1 MQNDKQKKFP
11 ILKILIVQ
19 AVVVA
24 ALIGLVFG
32 IKKLSPKDYEAIEIK
47 YVDVMENESTAQ
59 PVKKAIGKLKALFVD
74 DKGKPVEENVGGK
87 DEDVNGNKY
96 PDNCSASKYIISED
110 ICVPAKGK
118 ISSKFGY
125 RINPVSDKLSFHTG
139 IDIAAD
145 FGSPVKAAYY
155 GMIEAAGEDDVYGK
169 FIKINHGNGIETFY
183 AHCSKLCVKVG
194 DIVNAGDK
202 IALVGSTG
210 WSTGPHLHFS
220 IIIDGIYCNPAFVI
234 K

>member
-1 MQNDKQKKFP
+1 MQNDKQKNFP

-19 AVVVA
+19 AIVVA
-24 ALIGLVFG
+24 ILIALVFG
-32 IKKLSPKDYEAIEIK
+32 IKKLSPDDYEAIEIK
-47 YVDVMENESTAQ
+47 YVDVMENEGTQQ
-59 PVKKAIGKLKALFVD
+59 PVKKAIGKLKALFID
-74 DKGKPVEENVGGK
+74 EKGKPIEESAGGK

-96 PDNCSASKYIISED
+96 PDNCSASKYIISEN
-110 ICVPAKGK
+110 ICVPAEGK

-145 FGSPVKAAYY
+145 SGSPVKAAYY
-155 GMIEAAGEDDVYGK
+155 GIIEKAGEDDVYGK
-169 FIKINHGNGIETFY
+169 YIKINHGNGIETFY
-183 AHCSKLCVKVG
+183 AHCSKLSAKVG
-194 DIVNAGDK
+194 DIVNAGDT